1 MCKIIYAKLSIVHTC
16 FVRVYME
23 AVKLETVL
31 PGLSNLEIAQETLG
45 TVTVVTS
52 CGSHHLLV
60 NLANCNH
67 TVVTTHASL
76 VMLKQIQ
83 ERSTDDQQK

>member
-1 MCKIIYAKLSIVHTC
+1 
-16 FVRVYME
+16 ME
-23 AVKLETVL
+23 AVKLEAVPRGSI

-67 TVVTTHASL
+67 TMVRTHATL
-76 VMLKQIQ
+76 VMLKQIK
-83 ERSTDDQQK
+83 ERSTVEK